1 MVTHRKQS
9 NRKKTLPKEN
19 HFLEISVTSYQD
31 DSFPDLEADKY
42 QSAPVEA
49 SSMATPISA
58 SESRILSEVGQSFR
72 LLASSLTASKRSM
85 TRSNVSL
92 LPAIS
97 VRRIPK
103 TSPKLSS
110 LVRFFCSRKVQY
122 S

>member
-9 NRKKTLPKEN
+9 SQKKTLPKEN
-19 HFLEISVTSYQD
+19 HFSERSATSYQD
-31 DSFPDLEADKY
+31 DSFPDLEADTY

-49 SSMATPISA
+49 SSMTTPISA

-85 TRSNVSL
+85 TRSNASL
-92 LPAIS
+92 LPVLS

-103 TSPKLSS
+103 TSPK
-110 LVRFFCSRKVQY
+110 
-122 S
+122 